1 MARKSDIQYIRLYID
16 GNAARQ
22 YELPPQ
28 PQKKTRQRPRP
39 HRQKKIVLHVD
50 FIAVAGMLVAG
61 VMLLLMLTGMSGL
74 NRLNQEVTRLEG
86 YLVEL
91 ERENLELHQT
101 YREGYD
107 IDQIRDA
114 ALEMGMIPASR
125 ATTVTIQVE
134 ENVESQEAPVS
145 SFWSFLTG
153 LFA

>member
-1 MARKSDIQYIRLYID
+1 MARKSDIQYVQFYMD
-16 GNAARQ
+16 GSAARQ
-22 YELPPQ
+22 LELEPRRPKKKLQQ
-28 PQKKTRQRPRP
+28 PRPR
-39 HRQKKIVLHVD
+39 RQKKIVLHVD

-74 NRLNQEVTRLEG
+74 NRLNQEVARLEG

-107 IDQIRDA
+107 IEQIRDA

>member
-1 MARKSDIQYIRLYID
+1 MARKSDIQYVQFYMD
-16 GNAARQ
+16 GSAARQ
-22 YELPPQ
+22 LELEPRRPKKKLQQ
-28 PQKKTRQRPRP
+28 PRPR
-39 HRQKKIVLHVD
+39 RQKKIVLHVD

-125 ATTVTIQVE
+125 AMTV
-134 ENVESQEAPVS
+134 SLPVG
-145 SFWSFLTG
+145 TG
-153 LFA
+153 E

>member
-1 MARKSDIQYIRLYID
+1 MARKSDIQYVQFYMD
-16 GNAARQ
+16 GSAARQ
-22 YELPPQ
+22 LELEPRRPKKKLQQ
-28 PQKKTRQRPRP
+28 PRPR
-39 HRQKKIVLHVD
+39 RQKKIVLHVD

-134 ENVESQEAPVS
+134 ENVESQ
-145 SFWSFLTG
+145 
-153 LFA
+153 

>member
-50 FIAVAGMLVAG
+50 FVAVAGMLVAG
-61 VMLLLMLTGMSGL
+61 VMLIMMIAGMVSLTRI
-74 NRLNQEVTRLEG
+74 NNEVARMES
-86 YLVEL
+86 YLAEL
-91 ERENLELHQT
+91 EEENQQLRQT

-107 IDQIRDA
+107 LEQVREE
-114 ALEMGMIPASR
+114 ALEMGMIPVSR
-125 ATTVTIQVE
+125 AETVTIQVE
-134 ENVESQEAPVS
+134 TPEEPAAESTG
-145 SFWSFLTG
+145 SFWSFLAG

>member
-1 MARKSDIQYIRLYID
+1 MARKSDIQYVQFYMD
-16 GNAARQ
+16 GSAARQ
-22 YELPPQ
+22 LELEPRRPKKKLQQ
-28 PQKKTRQRPRP
+28 PRPR
-39 HRQKKIVLHVD
+39 RQKKIVLHVD

-134 ENVESQEAPVS
+134 ENVESQETPVS

>member
-1 MARKSDIQYIRLYID
+1 MARKSDIQYVQFYMD
-16 GNAARQ
+16 GSAARQ
-22 YELPPQ
+22 LELEPRRPKKKLQQ
-28 PQKKTRQRPRP
+28 PRPR
-39 HRQKKIVLHVD
+39 RQKKIVLHVD

-125 ATTVTIQVE
+125 ATIVTIQVE